1 MKFNIRKVVVNLL
14 SIGTILLASGCSSKA
29 QIVTYSLP
37 EINTKNQT
45 IAIEPFGYDNLNIK
59 SSLEYELN
67 NTYING
73 LKYFSLTN
81 NFNTANIL
89 IKGSLS
95 GIDQSFRKYDS
106 YNVEEICF
114 TEDRRRND
122 YYNDRDNY
130 NSNYRNQPDNYNNYN
145 RNYNYQQNNRNP
157 RDEKITCYKKPI
169 TCFETTYAATL
180 YVDITQHNFN
190 KRYSFS
196 ATETRDTCSGYNYQ
210 NDYISSIRDS
220 LVSQLANV
228 LKPVKNVQ
236 YIEFKEDL
244 FGKYNSKI
252 NNLQEDFI
260 SFTKNGEWDRA
271 LFVNNQIKNLTSNN
285 DFVPFYNEG
294 LIFES
299 KNQLTEA
306 KNSYSKALNLNSSDN
321 DKYLINSSLNRVNDS
336 LLKKSLL

>member
-14 SIGTILLASGCSSKA
+14 SIGTIFLASGCSSKA
-29 QIVTYSLP
+29 QIVTYSIP

-45 IAIEPFGYDNLNIK
+45 IAIEPFDYDNLNIK
-59 SSLEYELN
+59 STLEYDLN

-73 LKYFSLTN
+73 TKYFSLTN
-81 NFNTANIL
+81 NFNSANIL

-95 GIDQSFRKYDS
+95 GINQSFRKYDS
-106 YNVEEICF
+106 YHVEEICF

-130 NSNYRNQPDNYNNYN
+130 NSNYRNQQDSHNNYN
-145 RNYNYQQNNRNP
+145 RNSNYQQNDRNY
-157 RDEKITCYKKPI
+157 RNEKITCYKKPI

-180 YVDITQHNFN
+180 YVDIIQHNYN

-210 NDYISSIRDS
+210 NDYISDIRDS
-220 LVSQLANV
+220 LAGQLANV

-244 FGKYNSKI
+244 YGKYNSQI

-271 LFVNNQIKNLTSNN
+271 LFVNNQIKNLTSNS

-336 LLKKSLL
+336 LLKKILL